1 MNPSYCQQHL
11 SSIMS
16 SRFEEQRRA
25 LCRRL
30 QDETTTIRQDRDQ
43 KARELKQKLAGQ
55 EQAQKDMF
63 HDLLQMDSER
73 KEFTAE
79 VLTRFRCEERW
90 RSDGDEQLERRRL
103 RKQITATEKFLK
115 EADQM
120 KLKNENLRE
129 ALREERSRRLRA
141 EESLRE
147 ERAQRAFQKRK
158 KEEEEEERRNKLEE
172 EKIRQEEQDKA
183 RELREE
189 EESELKEELEKL
201 RDALKEERDERMR
214 AEERLREEREKEQRA
229 LQKRKKEEES
239 RQMEKRIMEKG
250 KQMEQRVCGP
260 RNGKEM
266 EKKKMKEEQE
276 EKERKAKE
284 ALVNKVLLKRQKED
298 AEQPETVK
306 GRLAKFVM
314 MTYRRLSD
322 FCRQN
327 DPNDP
332 FQQHRWECK
341 RLAKERK
348 RKEEELMQ
356 QLLLRRLL
364 QRSK

>member
-30 QDETTTIRQDRDQ
+30 QDETTSIHQDRPQ
-43 KARELKQKLAGQ
+43 KAREMKQKLAGQ
-55 EQAQKDMF
+55 EQAQKEMF

-79 VLTRFRCEERW
+79 VLTRFRCEEQW
-90 RSDGDEQLERRRL
+90 RSDGDEQLERRRM

-120 KLKNENLRE
+120 KLKNENLRK
-129 ALREERSRRLRA
+129 ALREERGRRLRA

-147 ERAQRAFQKRK
+147 EREKQQRAFQKRK
-158 KEEEEEERRNKLEE
+158 KEEEEEEERRNKLEE

-201 RDALKEERDERMR
+201 RDALKEERDER
-214 AEERLREEREKEQRA
+214 
-229 LQKRKKEEES
+229 
-239 RQMEKRIMEKG
+239 
-250 KQMEQRVCGP
+250 
-260 RNGKEM
+260 
-266 EKKKMKEEQE
+266 
-276 EKERKAKE
+276 
-284 ALVNKVLLKRQKED
+284 
-298 AEQPETVK
+298 
-306 GRLAKFVM
+306 
-314 MTYRRLSD
+314 
-322 FCRQN
+322 
-327 DPNDP
+327 
-332 FQQHRWECK
+332 
-341 RLAKERK
+341 
-348 RKEEELMQ
+348 
-356 QLLLRRLL
+356 
-364 QRSK
+364 RSV